1 MEQLLSGCQVAQMTK
16 LTNTN
21 FVFRDNLLIAGT
33 SER

>member
-21 FVFRDNLLIAGT
+21 FVFRDNLLMP
-33 SER
+33 